1 MNQIKIEN
9 IGTVQS
15 VLKAVK
21 CIECKK
27 CFIIVQIKS
36 TFLTIQTRHFSLR
49 CTYVLDTIQD
59 FFVQVGH
66 ETTYAAIENHH
77 FFTIPCRRQTYQNY

>member
-1 MNQIKIEN
+1 MYQITNLTYQPAIQMNQIKIEN

-21 CIECKK
+21 CIEYKK

-36 TFLTIQTRHFSLR
+36 TFLTIQTRHF
-49 CTYVLDTIQD
+49 
-59 FFVQVGH
+59 
-66 ETTYAAIENHH
+66 
-77 FFTIPCRRQTYQNY
+77 